1 MNVSFKPI
9 KKSDLAEVTAIYN
22 YYVENSTATF
32 HLQAVT
38 DQEMEQT
45 LCLGHPIYQSF
56 VILFDDKI
64 LVKLGLSQQ
73 IKIEITETNK
83 IIIKD
88 KLLGWNFLTGMIEMS
103 LKNAIIY
110 NLIGLSFAVQG
121 LLSPMIAAIL
131 MPISSIS
138 ILLIS
143 FGFTNLTAKWLS
155 L

>member
-1 MNVSFKPI
+1 MEKEKIMLFLNKFN
-9 KKSDLAEVTAIYN
+9 YN
-22 YYVENSTATF
+22 Y
-32 HLQAVT
+32 H
-38 DQEMEQT
+38 MK
-45 LCLGHPIYQSF
+45 
-56 VILFDDKI
+56 DDTI

-103 LKNAIIY
+103 LKNSIIY

-138 ILLIS
+138 IVI
-143 FGFTNLTAKWLS
+143 FTTIATNLVGKKI
-155 L
+155 